1 MIVHDQQQ
9 KRLNR
14 IRNKIKTN
22 LGVPRLSVYRS
33 NTHIW
38 AQVIDDKHGKTI
50 VSSSTKSLKLV
61 KGTKSE
67 KAAEL
72 GKTVAKL
79 ALEKKIVKVRFDRGL
94 YRYHGRVKALAEAA
108 RSGGL
113 DF

>member
-1 MIVHDQQQ
+1 MIIHDQKQ
-9 KRLNR
+9 KRLKR

-33 NTHIW
+33 NTHVW
-38 AQVIDDKHGKTI
+38 AQVIDDKHGKTL
-50 VSSSTKSLKLV
+50 VSSSTKTLKLT

-72 GKTVAKL
+72 GKTIAKL
-79 ALEKKIVKVRFDRGL
+79 SLEKNIIKVRFDRGL
-94 YRYHGRVKALAEAA
+94 YRYHGRVKALADAA

>member
-1 MIVHDQQQ
+1 MIIHDQQL
-9 KRLNR
+9 KRLKR

-33 NTHIW
+33 NTHVW
-38 AQVIDDKHGKTI
+38 AQVIDDKHGKTL
-50 VSSSTKSLKLV
+50 VSSSTKTLKLTA
-61 KGTKSE
+61 GTKSE

-72 GKTVAKL
+72 GKTIAKL
-79 ALEKKIVKVRFDRGL
+79 SLEKNIIKVRFDRGL